1 MKIDAIIPSEK
12 IKSLGVSSI
21 SNEPENNLYKM
32 ISSEIQ
38 HVSQQYRVAEEQALT
53 LTSGDLDNIH
63 QVMSAINKAKLSFEL
78 VTQVRN
84 KLLEGYQEIMKMQ
97 V

>member
-1 MKIDAIIPSEK
+1 MSIDAINPIGEFKKIELPS
-12 IKSLGVSSI
+12 SSEVR
-21 SNEPENNLYKM
+21 NNNLYQVV
-32 ISSEIQ
+32 SSELQ
-38 HVSQQYRVAEEQALT
+38 HVSEQYRVAEEQALT
-53 LTSGDLDNIH
+53 LTVGNLDDVH